1 MFLFTVVCWFI
12 LCVKQQIFQFVPGR
26 ALDLRFTPTLL
37 TCVGCMHAGSVDGR
51 RVDRSY
57 WFSGG
62 AVHDGHYIGELT
74 DQSLYLG
81 ADKNMT

>member
-1 MFLFTVVCWFI
+1 
-12 LCVKQQIFQFVPGR
+12 
-26 ALDLRFTPTLL
+26 
-37 TCVGCMHAGSVDGR
+37 MHAGSVDGR

-81 ADKNMT
+81 ADKNMTWGSVTYLFLT